1 MVGGSVRPLP
11 RRLVAPSAF
20 FAAHSPVRMK
30 TLSTQLSYFLQN
42 KEIRQNLPILL
53 KYIGALGA
61 VIVVFTVV
69 FHFIMLYA
77 EGEAHSW
84 ITGLYWTLTV
94 MSTLGFGDITFQTD
108 VGRLFSVIV
117 LITGIIMLLIVL
129 PFAFIRFFYAPWLE
143 AQIHSRAPRA
153 LPETTAG
160 HVLLAARDA
169 IAPGLIT
176 RLERDDI
183 PYALIESDPAVASAW
198 HAEGLS
204 VVVGDIDHQETYR
217 NLRADRA
224 RLVVANRDDIVNTN
238 MALTVREAAPEVP
251 LAAVADNDDAVDIL
265 ELSGAT
271 NVLPLKRWL
280 GEQLA
285 NRINA
290 LRAGLHPIGEYE
302 DLTIAE
308 LPVHNTPLAG
318 HTIRETQLRQKTG
331 VSIIGV
337 WKRGQME
344 PARPNTLLTDQCVPV
359 VVGSK
364 SQLDELDAI
373 LAIYDVNPNPVLL
386 IGGGMVGSA
395 AARALAAKE
404 VPVHLVERDR
414 RRCNQLR
421 DTCTAVFHGDA
432 SDYSLLHEAGIDKA
446 PSVLLTTN
454 DDAINV
460 YLASYCRRLNP
471 DLRIVS
477 RITHERNLDAIYRA
491 GADFVLSYS
500 TLGVDAIMAI
510 LNDKELVVLGEGVD
524 LFTRSLPPSLHN
536 TTLAESGIG
545 ARTGLNVV
553 AVKHNGQ
560 IITQLTPDLQL
571 EAGDELVLVGSDEQV
586 DAFVEAYG
594 A

>member
-1 MVGGSVRPLP
+1 
-11 RRLVAPSAF
+11 
-20 FAAHSPVRMK
+20 
-30 TLSTQLSYFLQN
+30 
-42 KEIRQNLPILL
+42 
-53 KYIGALGA
+53 
-61 VIVVFTVV
+61 
-69 FHFIMLYA
+69 MLYA
-77 EGEAHSW
+77 EGEEHSW

-94 MSTLGFGDITFQTD
+94 MSTLGFGDITFQSD
-108 VGRLFSVIV
+108 IGRLFSVIV
-117 LITGIIMLLIVL
+117 LITGIVMLLIVL

-143 AQIHSRAPRA
+143 AQIRSRAPRA
-153 LPETTAG
+153 LPDDTAG
-160 HVLLAARDA
+160 HVLLTARDA

-176 RLERDDI
+176 RLERDGI
-183 PYALIESDPAVASAW
+183 PYALIEPDPSIASAW

-204 VVVGDIDHQETYR
+204 VVVGEIDSQDTYR
-217 NLRADRA
+217 KLQIDRA
-224 RLVVANRDDIVNTN
+224 RLVLANRDDIVNTN
-238 MALTVREAAPEVP
+238 VTLTVREAAPDVP
-251 LAAVADNDDAVDIL
+251 VAAVADNEDAIDIL

-271 NVLPLKRWL
+271 HVLPLKRWL

-302 DLTIAE
+302 DLRIAE

-318 HTIRETQLRQKTG
+318 HTIRETQLREKTG

-344 PARPNTLLTDQCVPV
+344 PARPNTELTDQCVPV
-359 VVGSK
+359 VMGTDE
-364 SQLDELDAI
+364 QLEELDTI

-395 AARALAAKE
+395 AARALAEKE
-404 VPVHLVERDR
+404 VPVHLVERKADR
-414 RRCNQLR
+414 CRLLR
-421 DTCTAVFHGDA
+421 DVVTEVFHGDA

-460 YLASYCRRLNP
+460 YLTSYCRRLNP
-471 DLRIVS
+471 ELRIVS

-500 TLGVDAIMAI
+500 TLGVDAVMSIV
-510 LNDKELVVLGEGVD
+510 NERELVVLGEGVD
-524 LFTRSLPPSLHN
+524 LFTRPLPASLYG

-545 ARTGLNVV
+545 AKTGLNVV
-553 AVKHNGQ
+553 AVKHNGEVV
-560 IITQLTPDLQL
+560 TRLPPDLRL
-571 EAGDELVLVGSDEQV
+571 KAGDELVMVGADEQL
-586 DAFVEAYG
+586 DTFVETYG
-594 A
+594 

>member
-1 MVGGSVRPLP
+1 
-11 RRLVAPSAF
+11 
-20 FAAHSPVRMK
+20 MK

-53 KYIGALGA
+53 KYIGVLVA
-61 VIVVFTVV
+61 VIVAFTVL

-77 EGEAHSW
+77 EGREHSW

-108 VGRLFSVIV
+108 IGRLFSVIV
-117 LITGIIMLLIVL
+117 LITGIVMLLIVL

-143 AQIHSRAPRA
+143 AQIHSRAPRE
-153 LPETTAG
+153 LPETTEG
-160 HVLLAARDA
+160 HVLMTARDA

-176 RLERDDI
+176 RLERDGI

-198 HAEGLS
+198 HTEGLS
-204 VVVGDIDHQETYR
+204 VVVGEVDNQETFR
-217 NLRADRA
+217 NLRADQA
-224 RLVVANRDDIVNTN
+224 RLVVANRDDIINTN
-238 MALTVREAAPEVP
+238 IALTVREAAPAVP
-251 LAAVADNDDAVDIL
+251 IAAVADNEDAVDIL

-271 NVLPLKRWL
+271 HVLPLKRWL
-280 GEQLA
+280 GEQLS

-302 DLTIAE
+302 DLKIAE

-318 HTIRETQLRQKTG
+318 HTVRETRLREKTG

-337 WKRGQME
+337 WKRGRLQA
-344 PARPNTLLTDQCVPV
+344 ARPDTMLTDQCVPV
-359 VVGSK
+359 VLGTDE
-364 SQLDELDAI
+364 QLDELDAI

-395 AARALAAKE
+395 AARALATKD
-404 VPVHLVERDR
+404 VPVHLVERKR
-414 RRCNQLR
+414 ERCRQLR
-421 DTCTAVFHGDA
+421 GTVDNVFHGDA

-454 DDAINV
+454 DDAVNV

-471 DLRIVS
+471 ELRIVS

-500 TLGVDAIMAI
+500 TLGLDAIMSI
-510 LNDKELVVLGEGVD
+510 LNDRKLVVLGEGVD
-524 LFTRSLPPSLHN
+524 LFARPLPDSLQGH
-536 TTLAESGIG
+536 TLAESGIG
-545 ARTGLNVV
+545 AQTGLNVV
-553 AVKHNGQ
+553 AVKRHGS
-560 IITQLTPDLQL
+560 IVTRLTPDLQL
-571 EAGDELVLVGSDEQV
+571 QAGDELVMVGAGEQV
-586 DAFVEAYG
+586 DAFVDAYR
-594 A
+594 

>member
-1 MVGGSVRPLP
+1 
-11 RRLVAPSAF
+11 
-20 FAAHSPVRMK
+20 MK

-42 KEIRQNLPILL
+42 KDIRQNLSILL
-53 KYIGALGA
+53 KYVGVLVA
-61 VIVVFTVV
+61 VVVVFTVL

-77 EGEAHSW
+77 EGEEHSW

-94 MSTLGFGDITFQTD
+94 MSTLGFGDITFQSD
-108 VGRLFSVIV
+108 IGRLFSVIV
-117 LITGIIMLLIVL
+117 LITGIVMLLIVL

-143 AQIHSRAPRA
+143 AQIRSRAPRA
-153 LPETTAG
+153 LPDDTAG
-160 HVLLAARDA
+160 HVLLTARDA

-176 RLERDDI
+176 RLERDGI
-183 PYALIESDPAVASAW
+183 PYALIEPDPSIASAW

-204 VVVGDIDHQETYR
+204 VVVGEIDSQDTYR
-217 NLRADRA
+217 KLQIDRA
-224 RLVVANRDDIVNTN
+224 RLVLANRDDIVNTN
-238 MALTVREAAPEVP
+238 VTLTVREAAPDVP
-251 LAAVADNDDAVDIL
+251 VAAVADNEDAIDIL

-271 NVLPLKRWL
+271 HVLPLKRWL

-302 DLTIAE
+302 DLRIAE

-318 HTIRETQLRQKTG
+318 HTIRETQLREKTG

-344 PARPNTLLTDQCVPV
+344 PARPNTELTDQCVPV
-359 VVGSK
+359 VMGTDE
-364 SQLDELDAI
+364 QLEELDTI

-395 AARALAAKE
+395 AARALAEKE
-404 VPVHLVERDR
+404 VPVHLVERKADR
-414 RRCNQLR
+414 CRLLR
-421 DTCTAVFHGDA
+421 DVVTEVFHGDA

-460 YLASYCRRLNP
+460 YLTSYCRRLNP
-471 DLRIVS
+471 ELRIVS

-500 TLGVDAIMAI
+500 TLGVDAVMSIV
-510 LNDKELVVLGEGVD
+510 NERELVVLGEGVD
-524 LFTRSLPPSLHN
+524 LFTRPLPASLYG

-545 ARTGLNVV
+545 AKTGLNVV
-553 AVKHNGQ
+553 AVKHNGEVV
-560 IITQLTPDLQL
+560 TRLPPDLRL
-571 EAGDELVLVGSDEQV
+571 KAGDELVMVGADEQL
-586 DAFVEAYG
+586 DTFVETYG
-594 A
+594 